1 MEPTAFVEERW
12 IHLINVTNN
21 TIFGYVDD
29 IIRACISAPEDAI
42 GLLTEA
48 EHLWE
53 ESIYQICDALAEIL
67 QDYGCGE
74 EYRMAN
80 ATANKY
86 QNLLTLLEDVHASAV
101 VHTPSQFEDGYHR
114 GRFAYQ
120 LR

>member
-1 MEPTAFVEERW
+1 MKNRKYQTEVKCTFVWSSLALELNP
-12 IHLINVTNN
+12 HSN
-21 TIFGYVDD
+21 
-29 IIRACISAPEDAI
+29 
-42 GLLTEA
+42 
-48 EHLWE
+48 
-53 ESIYQICDALAEIL
+53 ESIYQIRDSLAEIL

-80 ATANKY
+80 ATANEY